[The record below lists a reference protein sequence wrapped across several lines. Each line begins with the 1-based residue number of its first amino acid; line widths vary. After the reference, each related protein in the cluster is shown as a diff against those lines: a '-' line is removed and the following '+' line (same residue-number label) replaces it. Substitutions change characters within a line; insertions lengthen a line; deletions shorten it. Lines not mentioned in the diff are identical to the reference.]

1 MIPKEHPLI
10 QFLDV
15 FQKEADMAGERSI
28 APISNNTS
36 PQTSKA
42 AARDRAADKPGGIGA
57 AASFSQTLWNDGRP
71 LPEGLRSAMQ
81 SRFSYDFSD
90 VRIHAD
96 DRAGTLADSIGA
108 NAFTVEN
115 HIVFGTS
122 KFSPH
127 DGKGRRLIA
136 HELAHV
142 VQQQPLPRDV
152 AVVPR
157 LGGLTPSRRG
167 DAAEREAEA
176 VALRADRG
184 ETVAVRES
192 VHEVLQADWGIGALL
207 GGIAGGVA
215 GALIGGPIGALIGAG
230 IGLVG
235 GAIIGGLA
243 AGNSIF
249 PSYSDIVGDADAQKA
264 MTSSWSSTEAAAT
277 ATTRREEAFWIRLN
291 KKTRKYEFGAK
302 ILGPSVGPT
311 TGGSAIPGSRP
322 ADSNPGKDDAI
333 YTVGL
338 FHTHTPTAF
347 RPTGRGVGPSNADE
361 NFHQAADV
369 AGIIY
374 DYVESP
380 AGSGN
385 IPAGH
390 PIGSPAQLYHSGP
403 DRRQKA

>member
-249 PSYSDIVGDADAQKA
+249 PSYSDIVGDADAVGVLGDG
-264 MTSSWSSTEAAAT
+264 
-277 ATTRREEAFWIRLN
+277 RRQAEPL
-291 KKTRKYEFGAK
+291 
-302 ILGPSVGPT
+302 
-311 TGGSAIPGSRP
+311 RP
-322 ADSNPGKDDAI
+322 AEPVGGELLVPVALEATVSALESHDLLVVEHRSRRDSDNAS
-333 YTVGL
+333 
-338 FHTHTPTAF
+338 
-347 RPTGRGVGPSNADE
+347 RGGVLDSPQQEDE
-361 NFHQAADV
+361 EVRVRRKN
-369 AGIIY
+369 
-374 DYVESP
+374 
-380 AGSGN
+380 
-385 IPAGH
+385 
-390 PIGSPAQLYHSGP
+390 SGP
-403 DRRQKA
+403 LGRTNDRRIGNSR